1 MRLRMRSRSSTTAFV
16 AALTVLPSAAPTI
29 AAQARQI
36 AYTIR
41 MPAPESHT
49 ASVEAR
55 FPTGGADSLD
65 LMMAVWSPGYYVQEN
80 YYTRVNDLTAKSPDG
95 TVLSVE
101 KPQPNRW
108 RVRTNKAPT
117 VVLTY
122 TLRADRRSVTGNWV
136 GADYAVLNGAPTFI
150 TTVDTT
156 RRTRE
161 VTVELPPQ
169 WKQTATSLAA
179 APDGNPNHY
188 RAQSYDELVDSPIIA
203 GNISMHSFNVA
214 GATHILADVGDVPA
228 AWDGELA
235 ARNLEKFARADAAF
249 WGTLPFKK
257 YVFLNVF
264 RPSGGGLEHLN
275 STLLSSSPKSEKGG
289 DIRWLQYVSHE
300 YFHAFNV
307 KRLRPVELG
316 PFDYE
321 HPPKT
326 PSLWI
331 AEGVTTYYG
340 NLLASRG
347 GLGTSDDVL
356 RSLSRDIASLQ
367 NSPGRFAQT
376 LAQASLGIF
385 SSSGTSGVGVDT
397 TKGISYYE
405 KGHILG
411 FLLDA
416 RIQRA
421 TQGRKSLDDVMRLA
435 YARYG
440 KARGYTPEEFVAV
453 ASEVA
458 GQDLRPFFHSM
469 VETTAELEY
478 DDALQWYG
486 LRFAPAQDGA
496 KAWTLEVR
504 ADATPEQRAR
514 WKRLTAM
521 EPPTR

>member
-1 MRLRMRSRSSTTAFV
+1 MRLRSSTTAFIV
-16 AALTVLPSAAPTI
+16 GVTLFSSASQPT
-29 AAQARQI
+29 AAQATQI
-36 AYTIR
+36 AYTVRI
-41 MPAPESHT
+41 PAPESHT

-80 YYTRVNDLTAKSPDG
+80 YYTRVKDIAAKSPDG
-95 TVLSVE
+95 TVLSIE

-108 RVRTNKAPT
+108 RVRTNKAT
-117 VVLTY
+117 AVVLTY
-122 TLRADRRSVTGNWV
+122 TLQADRRSVTGNWV

-150 TTVDTT
+150 TFVDTT
-156 RRTRE
+156 RRVHD
-161 VTVELPPQ
+161 VTIELPPQ
-169 WKQTATSLAA
+169 WKQTATSLTA

-188 RAQSYDELVDSPIIA
+188 RARSYDELVDSPIVA
-203 GNISMHSFNVA
+203 GNISMHSFDVA
-214 GATHILADVGDVPA
+214 GATHILADIGDVPA
-228 AWDGELA
+228 TWDGELA
-235 ARNLEKFARADAAF
+235 ARNLEQFVRANATF
-249 WGTLPFKK
+249 WGSLPFKK

-347 GLGTSDDVL
+347 GLGTPDDVL
-356 RSLSRDIASLQ
+356 ASLSRDITSLQ

-385 SSSGTSGVGVDT
+385 SSSGTSGVGVDS

-405 KGHILG
+405 KGHIVG

-421 TQGRKSLDDVMRLA
+421 TQGRKSFDDVMRLA
-435 YARYG
+435 YKRYG
-440 KARGYTPEEFVAV
+440 GAHGYTPDEFAAV
-453 ASEVA
+453 VSEVA
-458 GQDLRPFFHSM
+458 GKDLRPFFHRI
-469 VETTAELEY
+469 VETTEELDY
-478 DDALQWYG
+478 SDALQWYG
-486 LRFAPAQDGA
+486 LRFAPSENPA

-504 ADATPEQRAR
+504 ADATPTQRAR
-514 WKRLTAM
+514 WRRLTGATA
-521 EPPTR
+521 PHSLD